1 MECSLDSK
9 KLNIAIILASS
20 LQSGGGYQY
29 EYMILKILKKYHLDS
44 SIDLKFY
51 AFNSEVK
58 NNYNDIGLQ
67 IKVLSENIFQKIH
80 RISLSNFYWYSF
92 FSKLNLSFS
101 FIENQFQKD
110 KIDLVYFLSPSLISQ
125 GLNNIPYI
133 FTLWDLGHLDLIEFP
148 EVSYNRQFESREL
161 VYTKSLKKAFKVVVD
176 LDYGKRKVIEKYNL
190 DYKRVEVL
198 KFLPNIKLQSNN
210 YKLDIKEKYSLKNDY
225 IFYPAQFWAHK
236 NHIYILKAIKL
247 LREEKKIDI
256 EVIFSGSDK
265 GNLNYILNKAKQFE
279 IDDLIHYVGFVD
291 EEEIPKLYKQSIA
304 LVMPTYLGPTNIP
317 PLEAFAYETT
327 LCYSDT
333 PFFREQVGDSAFYMD
348 LKDPNSL
355 VNHILSILKD
365 KDLVKS
371 KKEKGNQILQG
382 WSEKDFYIKLLGIFN
397 EYKYIRDLWD

>member
-1 MECSLDSK
+1 MDSK
-9 KLNIAIILASS
+9 KLNIAIILAFNIK
-20 LQSGGGYQY
+20 SGGGYQY
-29 EYMILKILKKYHLDS
+29 EYMILNILKKHHTDKT
-44 SIDLKFY
+44 IDFKIYTL
-51 AFNSEVK
+51 NNEVK
-58 NNYNDIGLQ
+58 NDYDDIGSQ

-80 RISLSNFYWYSF
+80 RISLSNFYLYSF
-92 FSKLNLSFS
+92 FSKLNLHVSS
-101 FIENQFQKD
+101 IENHFQKD

-148 EVSYNRQFESREL
+148 EVSYNRQFELREL
-161 VYTKSLKKAFKVVVD
+161 IYTKSLKKAFKVVVD

-225 IFYPAQFWAHK
+225 IFYPAQFWPHK

-333 PFFREQVGDSAFYMD
+333 PFFREQVGDAAFYMD

-355 VNHILSILKD
+355 VKNILSILKD

-382 WSEKDFYIKLLGIFN
+382 WSEKDFYIKLLSIFN